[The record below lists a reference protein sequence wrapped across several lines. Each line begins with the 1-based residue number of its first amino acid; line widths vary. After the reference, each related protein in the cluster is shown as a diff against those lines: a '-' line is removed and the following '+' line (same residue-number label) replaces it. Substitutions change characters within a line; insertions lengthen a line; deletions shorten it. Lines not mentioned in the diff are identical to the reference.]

1 MKQLLYLILLAGFII
16 PVQAGDTYGSANEA
30 YEKGQYDEAVSLYQQ
45 FLNEEGEAAIVHYN
59 LGNAYFKLSQY
70 GNAILHYEKALL
82 LDRRMEDA
90 RCNLALANSRIR
102 DKIEP
107 IQQPILYLFWYNV
120 TRLLY
125 PHQWALLSLIC
136 GWLALSGG
144 ILFVLKRHTHL
155 RKTAVYT
162 MLYAGILTLFFAVI
176 AWSAEAMEQ
185 QQEAGI
191 IMEPTVILKSEPS
204 ENSTNLFILHEGLKL
219 RILETDNDWLYV
231 SMPDGN
237 LGWVR
242 KATVARI

>member
-1 MKQLLYLILLAGFII
+1 
-16 PVQAGDTYGSANEA
+16 
-30 YEKGQYDEAVSLYQQ
+30 
-45 FLNEEGEAAIVHYN
+45 
-59 LGNAYFKLSQY
+59 
-70 GNAILHYEKALL
+70 
-82 LDRRMEDA
+82 
-90 RCNLALANSRIR
+90 
-102 DKIEP
+102 
-107 IQQPILYLFWYNV
+107 
-120 TRLLY
+120 
-125 PHQWALLSLIC
+125 
-136 GWLALSGG
+136 
-144 ILFVLKRHTHL
+144 
-155 RKTAVYT
+155 